1 MSESTGAPAA
11 GPAAGSVAMP
21 ADRLQPADWQTPPES
36 LQAFM
41 IFGRTRAGKPFR
53 PSDWAERLSGVMA
66 GFGGN
71 ARMGY
76 SPHVHPVDVGGVK
89 CVVVHRRIKAIE
101 PMAWDFLLGFARDNE
116 LQLAPL
122 PGVAE

>member
-11 GPAAGSVAMP
+11 GSAAGSAAMP

-41 IFGRTRAGKPFR
+41 IVGRTRAGKTFR
-53 PSDWAERLSGVMA
+53 PSDWADRLSGVMA

>member
-1 MSESTGAPAA
+1 MIPA
-11 GPAAGSVAMP
+11 
-21 ADRLQPADWQTPPES
+21 LLS
-36 LQAFM
+36 LSLSFHPMLSPSAKEVF
-41 IFGRTRAGKPFR
+41 ILGVTHDGRTFR